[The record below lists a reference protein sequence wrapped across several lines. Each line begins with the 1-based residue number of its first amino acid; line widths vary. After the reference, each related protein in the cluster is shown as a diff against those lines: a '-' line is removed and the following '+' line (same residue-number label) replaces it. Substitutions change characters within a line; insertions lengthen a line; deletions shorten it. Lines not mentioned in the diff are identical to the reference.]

1 MDLLKRLHENV
12 TVDIEELKKSDSIED
27 ADTWADQAKRI
38 YFKDGVQVY
47 VDEISE
53 ILKDHEDRLYNRN
66 DIVY

>member
-1 MDLLKRLHENV
+1 M